1 MAISAKL
8 LTAFGWAVIVQA
20 IFLVFT
26 LVRLFTAKQVR
37 YSLSDLI
44 NPKFYLDH
52 PIFIVLVVIAPLVFI
67 GDLMVLSSIQSMGL
81 ERLGVQSIAIFQSIT
96 VIFNLVQFLVVSL
109 AFRSERFDAT
119 DWILLG
125 CWAGLI
131 LLGSLIA
138 FVLID
143 KWSAVGIVQTSSSN
157 AQR

>member
-37 YSLSDLI
+37 YGLSDLI